1 MSNINYVSINENFPV
16 AGQDN
21 DTQVFRDNFDTIK
34 TSLRYA
40 KEELEVF
47 QSSTTGAARL
57 NQSNDFNQNIISN
70 AVLQGNRDALFDGGN
85 YNQADLDITYTN
97 GAYQIFKFAADVE
110 ITFLEFPE
118 NETPAGVG
126 KVTLELYLDGTTP
139 RNITFASI
147 GPLVYKKNAAFPSTL
162 TLTLANQSDP
172 VIIEVWRY
180 KSATIFLNYVG
191 VSKTTLSVFD
201 QTSKLVSLTT
211 GARDAASASAAV
223 GYLIYNTTTSK
234 VQVCT
239 SIGPVVW
246 VDLN

>member
-40 KEELEVF
+40 KEELEIF
-47 QSSTTGAARL
+47 QDSATGAARL
-57 NQSNDFNQNIISN
+57 NQSNNFNQNIIAN

-85 YNQADLDITYTN
+85 YNTSALDVTYTN
-97 GAYQIFKFAADVE
+97 GGYQIYKFGTNVE
-110 ITFLEFPE
+110 INFLEFPE

-126 KVTLELYLDGTTP
+126 KVTLELYSDGSSKTV
-139 RNITFASI
+139 TFKSI
-147 GPLVYKKNAAFPSTL
+147 GGLVYKKNATFPGTL
-162 TLTLANQSDP
+162 TLTSATNP

-191 VSKTTLSVFD
+191 VF
-201 QTSKLVSLTT
+201 
-211 GARDAASASAAV
+211 A
-223 GYLIYNTTTSK
+223 
-234 VQVCT
+234 
-239 SIGPVVW
+239 
-246 VDLN
+246 

>member
-40 KEELEVF
+40 KEELEIF

-85 YNQADLDITYTN
+85 YAAPTLDVTYTN
-97 GAYQIFKFAADVE
+97 GSYQIYKFGANVE
-110 ITFLEFPE
+110 MTFLEFPE

-126 KVTLELYLDGTTP
+126 KVTLELYSDSTTP
-139 RNITFASI
+139 RTITFESI
-147 GPLVYKKNAAFPSTL
+147 GGLVYKKNTAFPSTL
-162 TLTLANQSDP
+162 TVSSATDP
-172 VIIEVWRY
+172 VIVEVWRY

-211 GARDAASASAAV
+211 GARDAAAADAAV

-239 SIGPVVW
+239 SIGPAVW

>member
-40 KEELEVF
+40 KEELEIF
-47 QSSTTGAARL
+47 QDSATGAARL

-85 YNQADLDITYTN
+85 YNQATLDVTYTN
-97 GAYQIFKFAADVE
+97 GAYQIFKFAANVE
-110 ITFLEFPE
+110 INFLEFPE

-126 KVTLELYLDGTTP
+126 KVTLELYSDSATP
-139 RNITFASI
+139 RTITFKSI
-147 GPLVYKKNAAFPSTL
+147 GGVVYKKNISFPSTL
-162 TLTLANQSDP
+162 TVSSLTNR
-172 VIIEVWRY
+172 VILEVWRY
-180 KSATIFLNYVG
+180 NSDTIFLNYLG
-191 VSKTTLSVFD
+191 VSKTTMSVFD

-211 GARDAASASAAV
+211 GARDAADADAAV

>member
-47 QSSTTGAARL
+47 QDSATGAARL
-57 NQSNDFNQNIISN
+57 NQSNNFNQNVISN

-85 YNQADLDITYTN
+85 YNASTLDVTYTN
-97 GAYQIFKFAADVE
+97 GAYQIYKFGANVE
-110 ITFLEFPE
+110 INFLEFPE

-126 KVTLELYLDGTTP
+126 KITLELYSDGTTP
-139 RNITFASI
+139 RNITFKSI
-147 GPLVYKKNAAFPSTL
+147 GGLVYKKNAPLIALGTL
-162 TLTLANQSDP
+162 TLTSATNP
-172 VIIEVWRY
+172 VILEVWRY

-191 VSKTTLSVFD
+191 VFT
-201 QTSKLVSLTT
+201 
-211 GARDAASASAAV
+211 
-223 GYLIYNTTTSK
+223 
-234 VQVCT
+234 
-239 SIGPVVW
+239 
-246 VDLN
+246 

>member
-47 QSSTTGAARL
+47 QDSATGAARL
-57 NQSNDFNQNIISN
+57 NQSNDFNQNVISN

-85 YNQADLDITYTN
+85 YAAPTLDVTYTN
-97 GAYQIFKFAADVE
+97 GAYQIYKFAAPVE
-110 ITFLEFPE
+110 INFLEFPE

-126 KVTLELYLDGTTP
+126 KVTLELYSDSVTSRT
-139 RNITFASI
+139 ITFKSI
-147 GPLVYKKNAAFPSTL
+147 GGLVYKKNAALISLGTL
-162 TLTLANQSDP
+162 TVSSATNP

-180 KSATIFLNYVG
+180 KSGTIFLNYVG
-191 VSKTTLSVFD
+191 VFT
-201 QTSKLVSLTT
+201 
-211 GARDAASASAAV
+211 
-223 GYLIYNTTTSK
+223 
-234 VQVCT
+234 
-239 SIGPVVW
+239 
-246 VDLN
+246 

>member
-40 KEELEVF
+40 KEELEIF
-47 QSSTTGAARL
+47 QDSATGAARL

-85 YNQADLDITYTN
+85 YNQATLDVTYTN
-97 GAYQIFKFAADVE
+97 GAYQIFKFAANVE
-110 ITFLEFPE
+110 INFLEFPE

-126 KVTLELYLDGTTP
+126 KVTLELYSDSATP
-139 RNITFASI
+139 RTITFKSI
-147 GPLVYKKNAAFPSTL
+147 GGVVYKKNISFPSTL
-162 TLTLANQSDP
+162 TVSSLTNR
-172 VIIEVWRY
+172 VILEVWRY
-180 KSATIFLNYVG
+180 NSDTIFLNYLG

-211 GARDAASASAAV
+211 GARDAAAADAAV

-234 VQVCT
+234 VQVCA